1 MKKISNQ
8 YKTKNT
14 GKESRSF
21 LYMLLMWLRLLV
33 LSSNRRR
40 IMIPNIPT
48 HDNDNPLLL
57 KLITGTI
64 IEKKLVIIKKYQS

>member
-14 GKESRSF
+14 GKDSRRF
-21 LYMLLMWLRLLV
+21 LYLLLMWLRLLV

-40 IMIPNIPT
+40 VILPDVLT
-48 HDNDNPLLL
+48 HEYDNPLLL
-57 KLITGTI
+57 KLILRTNN
-64 IEKKLVIIKKYQS
+64 EKKLVIIKSYQS